1 MKPVLGHRPASFG
14 AMMTLAL
21 TLGAAVSAPAQAQGV
36 YRIVGPDGKVSYS
49 DQPPPANAQG
59 NPSAKPAAGG
69 PSTSTAAASGYT
81 PPELKQAMG
90 RYPVVFYAGK
100 DCAPCDTGRNYLNG
114 RGIPY
119 TEKTV
124 NSNDDIAA
132 LKRLSG
138 ASSLPMLSIGSQQ
151 IKGYS
156 EVEWTQYL
164 DAAGYPKKSAL
175 SAAYRRPAPSP
186 LVEAKAADATAT
198 AGASTRKTAK
208 PVDAEA
214 PAEVPVAPPVTTPGG
229 IRF

>member
-1 MKPVLGHRPASFG
+1 MKPVTGHRPAPLG
-14 AMMTLAL
+14 ALMAVVL
-21 TLGAAVSAPAQAQGV
+21 TLGVSALAQAQGV

-49 DQPPPANAQG
+49 DQPPPANNQAST
-59 NPSAKPAAGG
+59 PAKPVVGG
-69 PSTSTAAASGYT
+69 PSTSAAAEAGYM

-100 DCAPCDTGRNYLNG
+100 DCAPCDAGRNYLNG

-124 NSNDDIAA
+124 NTNDDIAA

-156 EVEWTQYL
+156 EVEWAQYL

-175 SAAYRRPAPSP
+175 STTYRRPAPSP
-186 LVEAKAADATAT
+186 LVEAKAADPAA
-198 AGASTRKTAK
+198 APSQAK
-208 PVDAEA
+208 KAPKAAEA
-214 PAEVPVAPPVTTPGG
+214 QAPEEVPVTPPVTTPGG

>member
-1 MKPVLGHRPASFG
+1 MKPVSGHRPANIK
-14 AMMTLAL
+14 ALMTLAMM
-21 TLGAAVSAPAQAQGV
+21 LGAVVSTLSQAQGV

-49 DQPPPANAQG
+49 DQPPPANNQNNAA
-59 NPSAKPAAGG
+59 AKPVVGG
-69 PSTSTAAASGYT
+69 PSTSAAAAAGYM

-114 RGIPY
+114 RGVPY

-124 NSNDDIAA
+124 NTNDDAAA

-138 ASSLPMLSIGSQQ
+138 TTSLPMLSIGSQQ

-175 SAAYRRPAPSP
+175 SATYRRPAPSP
-186 LVEAKAADATAT
+186 LVEAKPVDTAAAATPSRKAPKPADA
-198 AGASTRKTAK
+198 
-208 PVDAEA
+208 DA
-214 PAEVPVAPPVTTPGG
+214 PAEVPVTPPVTTPGG

>member
-1 MKPVLGHRPASFG
+1 MKPVLGHRPATFG

-21 TLGAAVSAPAQAQGV
+21 TLGAVVSVPAQAQGV

-49 DQPPPANAQG
+49 DQPPPASTQG
-59 NPSAKPAAGG
+59 NASAKPAEGG
-69 PSTSTAAASGYT
+69 SSTSAAAASGYT

-100 DCAPCDTGRNYLNG
+100 DCSPCDSGRNYLNG

-124 NSNDDIAA
+124 NTNDDVAA

-138 ASSLPMLSIGSQQ
+138 ATSLPMLSIGSQQ

-156 EVEWTQYL
+156 EVEWGQYL

-175 SAAYRRPAPSP
+175 SATYRRPAPSP
-186 LVEAKAADATAT
+186 LVEAKAADAAAPSAASRKAPKA
-198 AGASTRKTAK
+198 AGTET
-208 PVDAEA
+208 PT
-214 PAEVPVAPPVTTPGG
+214 EVPVAPPVTTPGG